1 MLVIKMSEANES
13 HLRYAYFPGC
23 SSKSTSIE
31 YHIST
36 SKVAQKLG
44 IELVDM
50 EEESCCGTHNVED
63 YNEDAWLGINARN
76 LALAEKIGA
85 DLVTICSGCFLT
97 TKKAQ
102 KTLENGKK
110 GEINKIL
117 REINREYSGSSRVKH
132 ILGVLVYDYGLER
145 LKSFVEKELGI
156 KVAPYYGCQLLR
168 PPDITEFDDPEN
180 PSSFERLLET
190 IGCEVADYPRKI
202 DCCGAPLTLTEGQ
215 MVKSMVGKI
224 LQDVRESGADCISTI
239 CPLCHYALE
248 TTQFSLKEEKIPVI
262 HVTQLVGLAIGLSP
276 EEVALDKN
284 LINTRG
290 LVDKVY
296 DRY

>member
-1 MLVIKMSEANES
+1 MSETNF
-13 HLRYAYFPGC
+13 RYAYFPGC

-36 SKVAQKLG
+36 LKVASKLG
-44 IELVDM
+44 IELLDM
-50 EEESCCGTHNVED
+50 EEENCCGTHNVED
-63 YNEDAWLGINARN
+63 YNENIWLALNARN
-76 LALAEKIGA
+76 LAIAEKLEA

-102 KTLENGKK
+102 KTLENSQKVKK
-110 GEINKIL
+110 ETNKILKEINK
-117 REINREYSGSSRVKH
+117 EYSGNKKVKH
-132 ILGVLVYDYGLER
+132 ILGVLVYDFGLER
-145 LKSFVEKELGI
+145 LRGFVKRELGI

-168 PPDITEFDDPEN
+168 PPEITNFDDPEN
-180 PSSFERLLET
+180 PTTLERLLKT

-215 MVKSMVGKI
+215 MMQSMVEKI
-224 LQDVRESGADCISTI
+224 LQEVRESGADCISTI

-248 TTQFSLKEEKIPVI
+248 TSQFSLKEEKIPVI
-262 HVTQLVGLAIGLSP
+262 HVTQLVGMAIGLSP
-276 EEVALDKN
+276 EELALDKN
-284 LINTRG
+284 LISTRN

-296 DRY
+296 GRH

>member
-1 MLVIKMSEANES
+1 MSEMSES
-13 HLRYAYFPGC
+13 NSQLRYAYFPGC

-36 SKVAQKLG
+36 LKVAEKLG

-50 EEESCCGTHNVED
+50 EQENCCGTHNVED
-63 YNEDAWLGINARN
+63 YNEDVWLALNARN
-76 LALAEKIGA
+76 LALAEGLGA

-102 KTLENGKK
+102 KALEIGQKEK
-110 GEINKIL
+110 EKVNKIL
-117 REINREYSGSSRVKH
+117 HEINREYSGSSKVKH
-132 ILGVLVYDYGLER
+132 ILGVLVEDFGLDK
-145 LKSFVEKELGI
+145 LSKFVEKELGI

-168 PPDITEFDDPEN
+168 PPEITRFDDPEN
-180 PSSFERLLET
+180 PKSFERLLET
-190 IGCEVADYPRKI
+190 IGCEVADYTRKI
-202 DCCGAPLTLTEGQ
+202 DCCGAPLTLTEGGI
-215 MVKSMVGKI
+215 VKSMVEKI
-224 LQDVRESGADCISTI
+224 IQEVRESDADCISTI

-248 TTQFSLKEEKIPVI
+248 TTQFSLKQEKIPVV

-276 EEVALDKN
+276 DDVALDKN
-284 LINTRG
+284 LISTRD

-296 DRY
+296 GRP